1 MMKKIFLKKMA
12 CLLMLAFGTTIAH
25 ASPVSILD
33 QGGWFESGYVTW
45 QKVAGL
51 EYNVY
56 VKESAA
62 SEWTLLDDELVR
74 EYPTYGRADALGLKA
89 GSYQFKVV
97 PVNNGDE
104 VTADAQTSS
113 AFVVKAHD
121 RSGFAHKQAG
131 SEGIGA
137 YNNDGTLK
145 EGAHVVYVTA
155 NNAKTVSLDIAT
167 SSNGKKATY
176 TGLQQIIYGY
186 QKGDNNGSYEKAP
199 LCIRIIGTIKD
210 ADMDKFLSSAEGIQ
224 IKGAKAY
231 QSMNITIE
239 GVGNDATIWGFGF
252 LLRSVSKVELRNFAI
267 MYCMD
272 DCVSIDTN
280 NSMIWV
286 HNLDLFYG
294 QPGSD
299 SDQVKGDGTIDMKGN
314 SQYLTISYNHL
325 YDSGKASLCG
335 MKSESGPNW
344 ITYHH
349 NWFDHSDSRHPR
361 IRTMSVHVYNNYFDG
376 NAKYGVGAAYQSN
389 AFVEN
394 NYFRNCKYPMLM
406 SMQGSDMDGGK
417 GTFSSED
424 GGVIKSF
431 GNVIKGAKKVVTYQQ
446 DNTEF
451 DCYEA
456 TTRNE
461 QVPANVKAK
470 QGGKTYTN
478 FDTDASIMYTY
489 TPDAAQNIPG
499 IIKGQYGA
507 GRMQHGDFKW
517 TFDNSVQDANYDV
530 IPDLKSAVQNYA
542 STLIGFFDGSAISNG
557 GATTTV
563 DAGDGKGISEEV
575 NDNAEA
581 SWGSG
586 GGSSS
591 PSTTS
596 PGKYVI
602 GTKEN
607 YFWFNEANATQF
619 DAYVTAGNFILGS
632 SESDGVVF
640 NATREITNSK
650 VGSCSD
656 YIGSVLLPAGKSL
669 TAYYADGIVGISFYV
684 SSNGSQT
691 WKLEKSADGIIWQD
705 AGTVTGATG
714 GHPSCSVTASNED
727 AIKFVR
733 ITNNASGGRDIQG
746 IKIATFDPDA
756 NPEEDAGG
764 DNDEEQKSSDAT
776 AEFTLNDEDIVFS
789 GTTYTLN
796 VAHDANDAS
805 GYSVVIIPADNAT
818 IAAVN
823 GATGEGSN
831 YTIAAPAV
839 GQTVTATFRILAE
852 NGANT
857 KTYTINIVKGADPST
872 LPVTTGEFLFFP
884 DGSKT
889 YNSFYSVSGNTTKDY
904 GTGTYVHNGETINC
918 NYALKMETKT
928 TITFTPA
935 QNGTLKVG
943 FTSQAAQN
951 LKLNNTKLTGTDFV
965 LTTEVTAN
973 TAYTITKADKA
984 FILYIDL
991 VYGEGGGS
999 NPGGGDEPQ
1008 PKNEELFSATVKAT
1022 TAVSIP
1028 ALTTQ
1033 ELTNE
1038 ATFTGG
1044 KIYAVNNFTSEAKPN
1059 GEDKK
1064 MIEKKNNEMS
1074 FQITNNT
1081 TFFKIVLDKALQ
1093 PGDVLSAKGICGTD
1107 DNRRGLWI
1115 STADTRPAEC
1125 TTTMTI
1131 AKASS
1136 AAWGDLD
1143 TYTVTAEDG
1152 LNGATTI
1159 YLYRATANTTNF
1171 SNFKITRPVVT
1182 GIQSITDDKS
1192 PVKAGVMYDLQG
1204 RRIVTPAKGQLYIMD
1219 GKKFVNK

>member
-1 MMKKIFLKKMA
+1 MKKIFLKKMA
-12 CLLMLAFGTTIAH
+12 CLLMLVFGTTIAH

-45 QKVAGL
+45 QKVSGL

-97 PVNNGDE
+97 PVSNGDE

-113 AFVVKAHD
+113 VIDVKAHD

-131 SEGIGA
+131 NEGIGA

-231 QSMNITIE
+231 QPMNITIE

-530 IPDLKSAVQNYA
+530 ISDLKSAVQNYT
-542 STLIGFFDGSAISNG
+542 STLIGFFDGSTISNG

-575 NDNAEA
+575 NDNVEA

-607 YFWFNEANATQF
+607 YFWFNEDNTTPYA
-619 DAYVTAGNFILGS
+619 AYIADGTFTTNGTADPTFAVKKG
-632 SESDGVVF
+632 DG
-640 NATREITNSK
+640 T
-650 VGSCSD
+650 SCSD
-656 YIGSVLLPAGKSL
+656 YIGSVRLAQNQYF
-669 TAYYADGIVGISFYV
+669 TVYYAEGICTANFYV
-684 SSNGSQT
+684 SGNGSQK
-691 WKLEKSADGIIWQD
+691 WKLETSVDGTTWTAVGSIIEGK
-705 AGTVTGATG
+705 AAA
-714 GHPSCSVTASNED
+714 HPACNISTDGST
-727 AIKFVR
+727 KYVR
-733 ITNNASGGRDIQG
+733 ITNTASGNRDLQG
-746 IKIATFDPDA
+746 VKIATPD
-756 NPEEDAGG
+756 NGTG
-764 DNDEEQKSSDAT
+764 ITRTTNDKS
-776 AEFTLNDEDIVFS
+776 
-789 GTTYTLN
+789 
-796 VAHDANDAS
+796 
-805 GYSVVIIPADNAT
+805 
-818 IAAVN
+818 
-823 GATGEGSN
+823 
-831 YTIAAPAV
+831 
-839 GQTVTATFRILAE
+839 QTVNVLYDLMGRH
-852 NGANT
+852 
-857 KTYTINIVKGADPST
+857 
-872 LPVTTGEFLFFP
+872 VTTP
-884 DGSKT
+884 
-889 YNSFYSVSGNTTKDY
+889 
-904 GTGTYVHNGETINC
+904 
-918 NYALKMETKT
+918 
-928 TITFTPA
+928 
-935 QNGTLKVG
+935 QVG
-943 FTSQAAQN
+943 
-951 LKLNNTKLTGTDFV
+951 K
-965 LTTEVTAN
+965 
-973 TAYTITKADKA
+973 
-984 FILYIDL
+984 LYIL
-991 VYGEGGGS
+991 
-999 NPGGGDEPQ
+999 
-1008 PKNEELFSATVKAT
+1008 
-1022 TAVSIP
+1022 
-1028 ALTTQ
+1028 
-1033 ELTNE
+1033 
-1038 ATFTGG
+1038 
-1044 KIYAVNNFTSEAKPN
+1044 N
-1059 GEDKK
+1059 GKK
-1064 MIEKKNNEMS
+1064 MI
-1074 FQITNNT
+1074 F
-1081 TFFKIVLDKALQ
+1081 
-1093 PGDVLSAKGICGTD
+1093 
-1107 DNRRGLWI
+1107 R
-1115 STADTRPAEC
+1115 
-1125 TTTMTI
+1125 
-1131 AKASS
+1131 
-1136 AAWGDLD
+1136 
-1143 TYTVTAEDG
+1143 
-1152 LNGATTI
+1152 
-1159 YLYRATANTTNF
+1159 
-1171 SNFKITRPVVT
+1171 
-1182 GIQSITDDKS
+1182 
-1192 PVKAGVMYDLQG
+1192 
-1204 RRIVTPAKGQLYIMD
+1204 
-1219 GKKFVNK
+1219 